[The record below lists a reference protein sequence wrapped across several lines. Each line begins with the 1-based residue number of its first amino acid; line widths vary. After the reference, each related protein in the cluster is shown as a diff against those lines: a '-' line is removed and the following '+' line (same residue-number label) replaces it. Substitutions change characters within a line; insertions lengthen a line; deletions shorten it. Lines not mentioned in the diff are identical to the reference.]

1 MEFEG
6 RKCPNCGGELRLSED
21 NRKLRCDWCDTEI
34 MVPPTEKE
42 APKLNGLDI
51 KNKLILAEVEYK
63 SGNSQKAYRYYL
75 EVLEL
80 DATNSKAWLGRGKTT
95 PNLPEMLECFKKCI
109 KFSTQDDKEKIE
121 DNIANWV
128 NDVVD
133 KHYSILKNNIQK
145 KYQDM
150 SKDYV
155 WQILINLFDL
165 QEFAHQ
171 CSPQHKETMNKIINM
186 CKENIEGINYK
197 DYSNLDTKG
206 NPKNMVINF
215 KKEDKDKL
223 REKMNLFIGKIKQID
238 SSYRAPKIKKR
249 WWLF

>member
-1 MEFEG
+1 MEFEKT
-6 RKCPNCGGELRLSED
+6 KCPNCGGELRLTKDKS
-21 NRKLRCDWCDTEI
+21 KLRCDWCDTEI
-34 MVPPTEKE
+34 VVPQRDQTSSKPKE
-42 APKLNGLDI
+42 LNI

-63 SGNSQKAYRYYL
+63 SGNYQKAYDYYVEIL
-75 EVLEL
+75 QI
-80 DATNSKAWLGRGKTT
+80 DACNYIAWLGRGKTT
-95 PNLPEMLECFKKCI
+95 LNLPEMLECFKKSL
-109 KFSTQDDKEKIE
+109 KYTTQDEKEKIGNE
-121 DNIANWV
+121 ITNWINDIIDNNY
-128 NDVVD
+128 ND
-133 KHYSILKNNIQK
+133 LKNNIQK
-145 KYQDM
+145 NYQNM
-150 SKDYV
+150 SEDYV

-206 NPKNMVINF
+206 NPKNMAIYF

-223 REKMNLFIGKIKQID
+223 REKMNLFIDKIKQID
-238 SSYRAPKIKKR
+238 PYYKPPKIKKR